1 MNRWMTKVLVAGCLC
16 AVGCGGGNAPGVQ
29 ELKGRAAQGGG
40 DPNPAGTS
48 GTGSGA
54 STGTDTSTGTQ
65 GGTADRGF
73 EVRLQGV
80 DVGDL
85 ASLLLRVKAVEVRAN
100 GMVLA
105 NTLMTSQM
113 DLTTVAQA
121 FLLTTFRAPAGVE
134 EVEIRVALD
143 SATAST
149 AKQTLDVDLGCEV
162 VRVNA
167 KVKLLQQRNHAV
179 IFLDLARS
187 LAKAGT
193 DMAFAPHL
201 QLV

>member
-29 ELKGRAAQGGG
+29 DLKSSAAQGGG
-40 DPNPAGTS
+40 DSSPGAS
-48 GTGSGA
+48 GTGS
-54 STGTDTSTGTQ
+54 DTSTGTQ
-65 GGTADRGF
+65 GGTADRAF
-73 EVRLQGV
+73 EVRLRGV
-80 DVGDL
+80 DIGDL
-85 ASLLLRVKAVEVRAN
+85 ESLLLRVKAVEVRAN

-143 SATAST
+143 SAMVST
-149 AKQTLDVDLGCEV
+149 GTQTLDVDLGCEV

-167 KVKLLQQRNHAV
+167 KVKLLQQRNRAV

-193 DMAFAPHL
+193 AMAFAPHL
-201 QLV
+201 QLVY

>member
-1 MNRWMTKVLVAGCLC
+1 
-16 AVGCGGGNAPGVQ
+16 
-29 ELKGRAAQGGG
+29 
-40 DPNPAGTS
+40 DTS
-48 GTGSGA
+48 TGS
-54 STGTDTSTGTQ
+54 DTSTGTQ

-73 EVRLQGV
+73 EVRLRGV

-85 ASLLLRVKAVEVRAN
+85 ESLLLRVKAVEVRAN

-121 FLLTTFRAPAGVE
+121 FLLTTFRAPAGVQ
-134 EVEIRVALD
+134 EVEVRVALD
-143 SATAST
+143 SAMVST
-149 AKQTLDVDLGCEV
+149 GTQTLDVDLGCEV

-193 DMAFAPHL
+193 AMAFAPHL
-201 QLV
+201 QLVY

>member
-29 ELKGRAAQGGG
+29 DLKSSAAQGGG
-40 DPNPAGTS
+40 DSSPGAS
-48 GTGSGA
+48 GTGS
-54 STGTDTSTGTQ
+54 DTSTGTQ
-65 GGTADRGF
+65 GGTADRAF
-73 EVRLQGV
+73 EVRLRGV
-80 DVGDL
+80 DTGDL
-85 ASLLLRVKAVEVRAN
+85 ESLLLRVKAVEVRAN

-143 SATAST
+143 SAMVST
-149 AKQTLDVDLGCEV
+149 GTQTLDVDLGCEV

-193 DMAFAPHL
+193 AMAFAPHL
-201 QLV
+201 QLVY

>member
-16 AVGCGGGNAPGVQ
+16 AIGCGGGNAPGVQ
-29 ELKGRAAQGGG
+29 DLKGSAAQGGG
-40 DPNPAGTS
+40 DSSPAGTS
-48 GTGSGA
+48 GTGG
-54 STGTDTSTGTQ
+54 DTSTGTQ
-65 GGTADRGF
+65 GGTADRPF

-85 ASLLLRVKAVEVRAN
+85 ESLLLRVKAIEVRAN

-105 NTLMTSQM
+105 NTLATSQM

-134 EVEIRVALD
+134 EVEVRVALD
-143 SATAST
+143 SATASMG
-149 AKQTLDVDLGCEV
+149 KQTLDVDLGCEV

-167 KVKLLQQRNHAV
+167 KVKLIQQRNHAV

-187 LAKAGT
+187 LAMARTG
-193 DMAFAPHL
+193 MAFTPHL
-201 QLV
+201 QLVY

>member
-1 MNRWMTKVLVAGCLC
+1 
-16 AVGCGGGNAPGVQ
+16 VQ
-29 ELKGRAAQGGG
+29 DLKSSAAQGGG
-40 DPNPAGTS
+40 DSSPGAS
-48 GTGSGA
+48 GTGS
-54 STGTDTSTGTQ
+54 DTSTGTQ
-65 GGTADRGF
+65 GGTADSGF
-73 EVRLQGV
+73 EVRLRGV

-85 ASLLLRVKAVEVRAN
+85 ESLLLRVKAVEVRAN

-134 EVEIRVALD
+134 EVEVRVALD
-143 SATAST
+143 SAMVST
-149 AKQTLDVDLGCEV
+149 GTQTLDVDLGCEV

-167 KVKLLQQRNHAV
+167 KVNLLRQRNHAV

-193 DMAFAPHL
+193 AMAFAPHL
-201 QLV
+201 QLVY

>member
-29 ELKGRAAQGGG
+29 DLKSSAAQGGG
-40 DPNPAGTS
+40 DSSPGAS
-48 GTGSGA
+48 GTGS
-54 STGTDTSTGTQ
+54 DTSTGTQ
-65 GGTADRGF
+65 GGTADRAF
-73 EVRLQGV
+73 EVRLRGV
-80 DVGDL
+80 DIGDL
-85 ASLLLRVKAVEVRAN
+85 ESLLLRVKAVEVRAN

-143 SATAST
+143 SAMVST
-149 AKQTLDVDLGCEV
+149 GTQTLDVDLGCEV

-193 DMAFAPHL
+193 AMAFAPHL
-201 QLV
+201 QLVY

>member
-1 MNRWMTKVLVAGCLC
+1 MNRRMTKVLVAGCLC
-16 AVGCGGGNAPGVQ
+16 AVGCGSGNAPGVQ
-29 ELKGRAAQGGG
+29 DLKGSAAQGGG
-40 DPNPAGTS
+40 ESSPVTS
-48 GTGSGA
+48 GTGS
-54 STGTDTSTGTQ
+54 DTSTGTQ

-73 EVRLQGV
+73 EVRLQGM

-85 ASLLLRVKAVEVRAN
+85 ESLLLRVKAVEVRAN

-121 FLLTTFRAPAGVE
+121 FLLTTFRAPSSVE
-134 EVEIRVALD
+134 EVEVRVALD

-149 AKQTLDVDLGCEV
+149 AKQTFDVDLGCEV

-193 DMAFAPHL
+193 AMAFAPHL
-201 QLV
+201 QLVY

>member
-29 ELKGRAAQGGG
+29 DLKSSAAQGGG
-40 DPNPAGTS
+40 DSSPGAS
-48 GTGSGA
+48 GTGS
-54 STGTDTSTGTQ
+54 DTSTGTQ
-65 GGTADRGF
+65 GGTTDRAF
-73 EVRLQGV
+73 EVRLRGV

-85 ASLLLRVKAVEVRAN
+85 ESLLLRVKAVEVRAN

-134 EVEIRVALD
+134 EVEVRVALD
-143 SATAST
+143 SAMVST
-149 AKQTLDVDLGCEV
+149 GTQTLDVDLGCEV

-193 DMAFAPHL
+193 AMAFAPHL
-201 QLV
+201 QLVY

>member
-29 ELKGRAAQGGG
+29 DLKSSAAQGGG
-40 DPNPAGTS
+40 DSSPGAS
-48 GTGSGA
+48 GTGS
-54 STGTDTSTGTQ
+54 DTSTGTQ
-65 GGTADRGF
+65 GGTADRAF
-73 EVRLQGV
+73 EVRLRGV

-85 ASLLLRVKAVEVRAN
+85 ESLLLRVKAVEVRAN

-134 EVEIRVALD
+134 EVEVRVALD
-143 SATAST
+143 SAMVST
-149 AKQTLDVDLGCEV
+149 GTQTLDVDLGCEV

-193 DMAFAPHL
+193 AMAFAPHL
-201 QLV
+201 QLVY